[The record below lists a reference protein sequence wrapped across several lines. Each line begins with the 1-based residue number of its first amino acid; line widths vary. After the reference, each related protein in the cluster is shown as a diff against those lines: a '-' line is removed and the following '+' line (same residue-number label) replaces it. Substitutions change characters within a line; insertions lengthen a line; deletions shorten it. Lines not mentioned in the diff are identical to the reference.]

1 MHHRRLGTTRT
12 NFRTSTT
19 MSCRNNDSTSTLTRD
34 ISTRISNRTSTTSRN
49 ESTST
54 RIKVL
59 KLLKDQVLEFEIR

>member
-1 MHHRRLGTTRT
+1 
-12 NFRTSTT
+12 

-59 KLLKDQVLEFEIR
+59 ELLKDQVLEFEIR